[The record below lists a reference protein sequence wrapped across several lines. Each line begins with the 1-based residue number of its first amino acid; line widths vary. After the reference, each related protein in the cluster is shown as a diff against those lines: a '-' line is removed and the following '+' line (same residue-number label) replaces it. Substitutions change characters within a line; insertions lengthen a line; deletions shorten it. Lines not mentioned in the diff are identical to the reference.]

1 MTEKR
6 LRELEAALARMQAL
20 MVELRENQAAL
31 CDSTVNRL
39 AEHASLGQ
47 SRQI

>member
-20 MVELRENQAAL
+20 LVELRENQKAMGFPTPL
-31 CDSTVNRL
+31 KFPLT
-39 AEHASLGQ
+39 
-47 SRQI
+47 IPPTP